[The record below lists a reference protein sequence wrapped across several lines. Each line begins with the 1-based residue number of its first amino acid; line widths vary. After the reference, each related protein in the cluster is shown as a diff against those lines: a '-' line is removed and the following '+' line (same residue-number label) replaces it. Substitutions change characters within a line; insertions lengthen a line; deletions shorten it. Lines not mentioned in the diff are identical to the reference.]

1 MTVHTVGIISTG
13 DMGSA
18 IGDVLRHAGLDVVTS
33 LAERSGLTRR
43 RAERARI
50 RDVGAL
56 DDVVAASDLV
66 LSVLVPADAAH
77 LADDVADSMVRTGA
91 RPVFVDCN
99 AIAPQ
104 TVRGLGARIN
114 ATGATFVDVGMMGGP
129 PKPGGGSPRIYCS
142 GPDTTAFES
151 LRPAGLD
158 IRRVGPEIGQA
169 SGLKMLHSATTKG
182 TRALWIEL
190 LVAARAMGLSQ
201 ALADEFA
208 AGGIQVKQ
216 ELIDNIPHEPRRAH
230 RMIGELEETA
240 LTFLGLGLTPKM
252 LEGAADMHRFISST
266 PLAEQTSQEPDP
278 PLETVLA
285 TLAEYALGAVARG

>member
-1 MTVHTVGIISTG
+1 MTVHSVGIISAG

-18 IGDVLRHAGLDVVTS
+18 IGNVLRHAGLHVVTS
-33 LAERSGLTRR
+33 LAGRSDLTRR
-43 RAERARI
+43 RAERAGL
-50 RDVGAL
+50 RDVGSL
-56 DDVVAASDLV
+56 DGVVTASDLL
-66 LSVLVPADAAH
+66 LSVLVPAEAAR
-77 LADDVADSMVRTGA
+77 LAEGVADSMQRTGA

-104 TVRGLGARIN
+104 TVRGLSARIN
-114 ATGATFVDVGMMGGP
+114 AAGATFVDVGMMGGP
-129 PKPGGGSPRIYCS
+129 PKLGGDSPRIYCS
-142 GPDTTAFES
+142 GPDTADFES

-201 ALADEFA
+201 ALADEFT
-208 AGGIQVKQ
+208 AGGMQVKQ

-240 LTFLGLGLTPKM
+240 LTFRGLGLTPKM

-266 PLAEQTSQEPDP
+266 PLAKQTSQEPDP

-285 TLAEYALGAVARG
+285 TLAEYARGAVARG